1 MEIEEECAKEH
12 HEASSMSV
20 YKLDNEDNTENNK
33 NTTDEIIIFRNKIYV
48 IKKYRYTLWNIY
60 EYFSS
65 IDKTEEEL
73 GTTNLQIML
82 STTARTIDIFS
93 DEFKG
98 ITYNVF
104 MSEKQTIS
112 KEDIPQKIME
122 CLVNLQHKNVANII
136 PYEKI
141 RDAEVHHL
149 KALQADID
157 KHIDGLIIK
166 IYTTID
172 KSKIPVEKIAHP
184 YIAYENNI
192 KNGVKIYYE
201 FPNTD
206 GILRPT
212 FKEYFDYLF
221 QKLHPLPEFVD
232 ETSAIQYKIYELLK
246 NKYTFLKIDY
256 VGKPNYIEVHLPL
269 DNVIH

>member
-1 MEIEEECAKEH
+1 MEIEEEYAKEH
-12 HEASSMSV
+12 DQEPSMSV
-20 YKLDNEDNTENNK
+20 YKLDNDDVIENNK
-33 NTTDEIIIFRNKIYV
+33 NTADEIIIFRNKIY
-48 IKKYRYTLWNIY
+48 IIQKKHYLWSIY

-65 IDKTEEEL
+65 IHKTDEEL
-73 GTTNLQIML
+73 GVTNLHLML
-82 STTARTIDIFS
+82 NTHTHRMDLFS

-122 CLVNLQHKNVANII
+122 CLVNLQYKNVANII

-141 RDAEVHHL
+141 RDAEAHHL

-172 KSKIPVEKIAHP
+172 KSKIPVEKISYP
-184 YIAYENNI
+184 FIANEYAI
-192 KNGVKIYYE
+192 KNDVKIYYE

-206 GILRPT
+206 GALRPT
-212 FKEYFDYLF
+212 FKKYIDYLF
-221 QKLHPLPEFVD
+221 QKLHPLPEFAD

-269 DNVIH
+269 DKVMY